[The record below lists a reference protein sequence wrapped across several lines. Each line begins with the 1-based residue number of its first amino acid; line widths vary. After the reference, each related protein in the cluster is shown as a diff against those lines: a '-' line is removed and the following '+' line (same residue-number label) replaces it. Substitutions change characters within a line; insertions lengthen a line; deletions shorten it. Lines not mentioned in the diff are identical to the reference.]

1 MTWLIRL
8 NTMSHDSLEEIFS
21 FVVKV
26 AAHMDGNGGNAYELF
41 EICSAEGHA
50 IVRFFF
56 FSYLFL
62 TYGILCEDLVK
73 INGVFTS
80 LCL

>member
-1 MTWLIRL
+1 
-8 NTMSHDSLEEIFS
+8 
-21 FVVKV
+21 
-26 AAHMDGNGGNAYELF
+26 MDGNGGNAYELF

-62 TYGILCEDLVK
+62 TYGILCEDLDVVDHP
-73 INGVFTS
+73 IA
-80 LCL
+80 